1 MKLVSARV
9 QNYKCIDDS
18 GEFSIAGLTCLAGK
32 NESGKTA
39 LLQALRR
46 LNPVEET
53 EEQFDPLTEYP
64 RRRQNQPQRG
74 GPKEVLTTKWE
85 MSQDDIKAVE
95 PIVGPSAIQNPMVII
110 NKGYDNLTDWVF
122 DFGEL
127 FLNEDTS
134 DAVRIELEKRLPR
147 FLYFPTYGTLPG
159 RVSVEQIADKVDA
172 KTSQND
178 GERLFLALLA
188 LAGTNVDELRNA
200 DRSEGLIARLE
211 GVSNQLSD
219 EIFQYWTQNR
229 NLEVGFS
236 YHEARPNDPE
246 PFNSGHIFNL
256 RVRNNT
262 HRVSIGFDER
272 STGFVWFFSF
282 LVWFSQME
290 QIYGDR
296 LVILLDEPGLSLHGK
311 AQGDLLQYIK
321 EKLLPKYQVI
331 YTTHSPFMIDT
342 EAILSVRT
350 VEDVVTK
357 DGVSMGTKVGD
368 QVLSADADTIFPL
381 RAALGYDITQS
392 LFIGE
397 HSLLVEGPSDLMFLR
412 WASKQLITRGR
423 TGLDDRWT
431 ITPVGGIDKLGSFV
445 ALFAGN
451 ELHVAVLT
459 DFHSGDKRKVR
470 DLKESEILS
479 SGHVFTADS
488 FANQIEADIEDI
500 LGRDLYVKIVNRC
513 YELKE
518 KKRVPKVR
526 PDNAT
531 ELVLE
536 EVKQHFRTVA
546 TEERGFDHLS
556 PAVYLFENASEFH
569 NAKGVDTALDRFE
582 KFFRAVNGL
591 LPNPS
596 GL

>member
-18 GEFSIAGLTCLAGK
+18 GEFSIGGLTCLAGK

-246 PFNSGHIFNL
+246 PFNSGHIF
-256 RVRNNT
+256 
-262 HRVSIGFDER
+262 R
-272 STGFVWFFSF
+272 SG
-282 LVWFSQME
+282 
-290 QIYGDR
+290 
-296 LVILLDEPGLSLHGK
+296 
-311 AQGDLLQYIK
+311 
-321 EKLLPKYQVI
+321 
-331 YTTHSPFMIDT
+331 
-342 EAILSVRT
+342 
-350 VEDVVTK
+350 
-357 DGVSMGTKVGD
+357 
-368 QVLSADADTIFPL
+368 
-381 RAALGYDITQS
+381 RA
-392 LFIGE
+392 
-397 HSLLVEGPSDLMFLR
+397 
-412 WASKQLITRGR
+412 
-423 TGLDDRWT
+423 
-431 ITPVGGIDKLGSFV
+431 
-445 ALFAGN
+445 
-451 ELHVAVLT
+451 HV
-459 DFHSGDKRKVR
+459 
-470 DLKESEILS
+470 
-479 SGHVFTADS
+479 
-488 FANQIEADIEDI
+488 
-500 LGRDLYVKIVNRC
+500 
-513 YELKE
+513 
-518 KKRVPKVR
+518 
-526 PDNAT
+526 
-531 ELVLE
+531 
-536 EVKQHFRTVA
+536 
-546 TEERGFDHLS
+546 
-556 PAVYLFENASEFH
+556 
-569 NAKGVDTALDRFE
+569 
-582 KFFRAVNGL
+582 
-591 LPNPS
+591 
-596 GL
+596 